1 MTFISA
7 FFVCNHLSVCFY
19 CVYYLFIYTSFW
31 KQCFYKHFHVTL
43 RLVIMYLPTMYSQNQ

>member
-31 KQCFYKHFHVTL
+31 KQCFYKHFHVTASGNY
-43 RLVIMYLPTMYSQNQ
+43 VPTNDV